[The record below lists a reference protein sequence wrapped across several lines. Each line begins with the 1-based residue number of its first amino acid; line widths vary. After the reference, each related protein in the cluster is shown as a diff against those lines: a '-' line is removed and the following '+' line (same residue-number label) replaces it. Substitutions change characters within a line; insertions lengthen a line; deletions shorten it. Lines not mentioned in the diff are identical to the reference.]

1 MFADYEHYLIDCEA
15 AALIIGLREMERGA
29 FRILFHS
36 KHFQLNH
43 VESRD
48 GYFRL
53 KLKM

>member
-1 MFADYEHYLIDCEA
+1 MFADYEHYLIDCAA

-43 VESRD
+43 VKSSRD
-48 GYFRL
+48 GYLRL
-53 KLKM
+53 KM